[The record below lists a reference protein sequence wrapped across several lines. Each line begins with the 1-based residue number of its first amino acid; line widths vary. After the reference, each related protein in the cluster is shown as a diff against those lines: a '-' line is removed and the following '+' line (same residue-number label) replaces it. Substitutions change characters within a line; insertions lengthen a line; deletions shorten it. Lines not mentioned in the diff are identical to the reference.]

1 MKLSAALMNVL
12 ALTQAGGVK
21 RPRLIMDREEAMG
34 RSVSQDRFIYQWPQC
49 NDLNCG
55 KSPAEI
61 REAVQEGCLIKQ
73 NGNDFITADSGKIQ
87 YPQDGSDYKNFMK
100 CIWQVR
106 PRSANKYLKFRVT
119 ALDTEYDQYCGMD
132 KLHIYRQGPEKF
144 GGRLNIHETRV
155 ARICGGQS
163 GPKYQKANFL
173 DAVGSLTRYADDTC
187 PLLKKTRKGKRK
199 KCKIEGNE
207 KFFEIEDDVMT
218 IVFESDQS
226 KNFHRGFTL
235 EWSTYPRPQPTPP
248 PPADF
253 TGAWMENWLVN
264 SKLMNS
270 QWGIFRY
277 AKDFVQCP
285 QFIIQARQCHN
296 RYKLNKANEA
306 KSRFRNVLDIMR
318 HPGNYR
324 PNNCAKGN
332 NVKMPERFIAM
343 RDEAK
348 AVKNRSPAS
357 LELALNLYLETK
369 KWQLS
374 ECTSN
379 NKQAD
384 INQIKHH
391 FNYIMRIILNRNNVF

>member
-1 MKLSAALMNVL
+1 
-12 ALTQAGGVK
+12 
-21 RPRLIMDREEAMG
+21 
-34 RSVSQDRFIYQWPQC
+34 
-49 NDLNCG
+49 
-55 KSPAEI
+55 
-61 REAVQEGCLIKQ
+61 
-73 NGNDFITADSGKIQ
+73 
-87 YPQDGSDYKNFMK
+87 
-100 CIWQVR
+100 
-106 PRSANKYLKFRVT
+106 
-119 ALDTEYDQYCGMD
+119 LDTEYDQYCGMD

>member
-12 ALTQAGGVK
+12 AMADAGGVK
-21 RPRLIMDREEAMG
+21 RPRLIMDQALEMG

-61 REAVQEGCLIKQ
+61 KEAVAEGCLIKEG
-73 NGNDFITADSGKIQ
+73 GNDYITADSGKIT

-106 PRSANKYLKFRVT
+106 PKSANKYLKFKVT

-144 GGRLNIHETRV
+144 GGRLNIHDTRV

-163 GPKYQKANFL
+163 GPKFQRANFL
-173 DAVGSLTRYADDTC
+173 DAVGSLSRYADSTC
-187 PLLKKTRKGKRK
+187 PLTKNKKKNK

-207 KFFEIEDDVMT
+207 KFFEIDADVMT

-226 KNFHRGFTL
+226 KNFHKGFTL
-235 EWSTYPRPQPTPP
+235 EWSTYPSPRPTPP

-253 TGAWMENWLVN
+253 SSAWMEDWLVN
-264 SKLMNS
+264 SKFMHRN
-270 QWGIFRY
+270 WGIFRY
-277 AKDFVQCP
+277 ASNFVQCP
-285 QFIIQARQCHN
+285 SYIIQARQCHN

-324 PNNCAKGN
+324 PQNCAKKG
-332 NVKMPERFIAM
+332 KTLMPERFIAM
-343 RDEAK
+343 RDEVK
-348 AVKNRSPAS
+348 AIKNKSPAS
-357 LELALNLYLETK
+357 LEATLKLYLETK

-374 ECTSN
+374 DCTSN
-379 NKQAD
+379 NKVAD

-391 FNYIMRIILNRNNVF
+391 FNYIMQIIMNRRNVF